1 MKQYTR
7 RSALKLLGIGTVT
20 IAGFGLAGCSG
31 SGEGVKN
38 ASEPVPAS
46 QAFGQAGVWMVY
58 DGDKQIGKDVA
69 IEEVLSFDG
78 NGNVASYQCKSLT
91 FGDLDGLSDD
101 EIVELAKQQDE
112 AAFNAAKQTA
122 IDATDEAIQAWQ
134 PCYDTLKA
142 EADAGTYDSIGYYGD
157 YGIENVPEEDRAQ
170 VVETYQTT
178 LDNTQDALDAANKGQ
193 AFNKA
198 AAYQGPEAKPY
209 TLRLETDGSGNA
221 AANESRVLKR
231 AKLNF

>member
-69 IEEVLSFDG
+69 IEKVLSFDG

-112 AAFNAAKQTA
+112 AAFNAAKQAA

-142 EADAGTYDSIGYYGD
+142 EADAGTYVRFDRLLRRLWHRECARGRPSPGRRDVPDHVGQHAGCSRRCKQRT
-157 YGIENVPEEDRAQ
+157 GIQ
-170 VVETYQTT
+170 
-178 LDNTQDALDAANKGQ
+178 
-193 AFNKA
+193 
-198 AAYQGPEAKPY
+198 
-209 TLRLETDGSGNA
+209 
-221 AANESRVLKR
+221 
-231 AKLNF
+231 

>member
-7 RSALKLLGIGTVT
+7 RDALKLFGIGTVT

-112 AAFNAAKQTA
+112 AAFNAAKTTTETMASRMCPRKTEPRSSRRTRPRWTTRRMLSTLQT
-122 IDATDEAIQAWQ
+122 
-134 PCYDTLKA
+134 K
-142 EADAGTYDSIGYYGD
+142 
-157 YGIENVPEEDRAQ
+157 DRHSMKLPLIKNPRRSPIRSVSKQMAAVMRRRTSRLFSSSQ
-170 VVETYQTT
+170 SSPSTKQTSMRMKT
-178 LDNTQDALDAANKGQ
+178 I
-193 AFNKA
+193 
-198 AAYQGPEAKPY
+198 
-209 TLRLETDGSGNA
+209 
-221 AANESRVLKR
+221 
-231 AKLNF
+231 